1 MFSNFKTIKEAP
13 LAFVIQFDENKKT
26 GNLHRPPPGRLQV
39 IKLKAISIW
48 LITNLI
54 IIIIAWAVKTR
65 SKFNTGKIRWKNENC
80 RKK

>member
-39 IKLKAISIW
+39 IKLKAISI
-48 LITNLI
+48 
-54 IIIIAWAVKTR
+54 
-65 SKFNTGKIRWKNENC
+65 
-80 RKK
+80 